1 MTVSFLNPIADGLVE
16 PQPYELCVDVSDR
29 AVVGLVINKIVQCD
43 VFMAEIGKA
52 LVDRRPNLVIQPFE
66 TNTITF
72 ADAELMDRVARECDA
87 AVCAIGHCGSCTAG
101 TVKDGIALVERG
113 CPAVSLV
120 TEIFW
125 DQAAALA
132 RSLGW
137 PDAPRIKLPYPI
149 WGTDPAYMQEVA
161 ERTAEQ
167 ILATFERADEQAA

>member
-16 PQPYELCVDVSDR
+16 PRPYELRVDLNGA

-52 LVDRRPNLVIQPFE
+52 LAERRPNLVIKPYK
-66 TNTITF
+66 TDTITF
-72 ADAELMDRVARECDA
+72 ADAEVMDRVARECDA

-113 CPAVSLV
+113 CPAISLV
-120 TEIFW
+120 TEVFW
-125 DQAAALA
+125 DQAGALA
-132 RSLGW
+132 CSLGW
-137 PDAPRIKLPYPI
+137 PDAPRIRLPYPI
-149 WGTDPAYMQEVA
+149 WGTDQAYIREVA
-161 ERTAEQ
+161 ARTADE